1 MRATPVGH
9 TGKVGVQD
17 LARISRSR
25 KEWEG
30 AMGPCPSSLQ
40 CPQLGGWKSDVRT
53 RRKLWSA
60 KPDGRLADWQCTGV
74 AEIEV
79 GNGLRQLKRT
89 GTGTSPGDSC
99 SVGPDLVGLVGFVRC
114 RCATVL
120 MVSWVR

>member
-1 MRATPVGH
+1 MGGRNGALSKLSSVPAIR
-9 TGKVGVQD
+9 GVE
-17 LARISRSR
+17 
-25 KEWEG
+25 K
-30 AMGPCPSSLQ
+30 
-40 CPQLGGWKSDVRT
+40 
-53 RRKLWSA
+53 RRKNSKEIVVRETGWQT
-60 KPDGRLADWQCTGV
+60 GRLADWQCTGV